1 MKDYDVTVRVV
12 VERVYSVEAD
22 SEADAKAHYVS
33 DGEVIVEADYGT
45 EEVVSV
51 CVASG
56 GEG

>member
-1 MKDYDVTVRVV
+1 MRDYEVTVRVV
-12 VERVYSVEAD
+12 VERVYVVEAD

-51 CVASG
+51 ASG